1 MRQRQLSCSTVRSQG
16 LRSSLWTLMVS
27 KGIQQLMKQAIRF
40 YAERTA
46 RANKGWMEALQMHWE
61 IAQV

>member
-1 MRQRQLSCSTVRSQG
+1 
-16 LRSSLWTLMVS
+16 MVS